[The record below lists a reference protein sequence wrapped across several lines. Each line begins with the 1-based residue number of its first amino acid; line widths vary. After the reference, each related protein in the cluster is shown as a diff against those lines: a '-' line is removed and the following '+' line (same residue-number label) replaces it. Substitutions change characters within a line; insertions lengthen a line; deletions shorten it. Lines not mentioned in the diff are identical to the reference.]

1 MFHRR
6 AGRGSAAASWSCASA
21 CRGTW
26 WRAPCGGRCRG
37 PTGPAA
43 GGIYSQVMG
52 DIHPCMHAHLR
63 VGRVDG
69 HLGLVQ
75 VRLQTRELGLDP
87 LDQWEVSIAVTC
99 RLCANQSSPGGC
111 AGSASCSGWTWP
123 SACPRARTC
132 LPACR
137 GAPRAAS
144 GGARS
149 APWLVCD
156 NFDIDV
162 VIYIIRRRHLLVPLV
177 SKGS

>member
-6 AGRGSAAASWSCASA
+6 AGRVSAAASWFCASA

-26 WRAPCGGRCRG
+26 WREPCGGRCRG
-37 PTGPAA
+37 QTGPAA
-43 GGIYSQVMG
+43 GGINSQIMGEYS
-52 DIHPCMHAHLR
+52 PLLRAHLC

-75 VRLQTRELGLDP
+75 VGLQTRELGLDP
-87 LDQWEVSIAVTC
+87 LDQWEVSIEVTW

-111 AGSASCSGWTWP
+111 AGSASCSGLTWP
-123 SACPRARTC
+123 SACRRARTC
-132 LPACR
+132 RRACR

-149 APWLVCD
+149 APWLVC
-156 NFDIDV
+156 NNCDIDG
-162 VIYIIRRRHLLVPLV
+162 H
-177 SKGS
+177 